1 MLLGTT
7 QPRGCISFSWIPAVH
22 PNSTSECSES
32 LTEVVIASMIF
43 GLVSLQLL
51 HLELQQYSGSSWRKQ
66 KQIKETGGGTAKE
79 TSKHPW
85 RPCGFFG
92 VDLKKNFFS
101 LCNCYARTEDP
112 QMWFWLMMCVFF
124 FPAKSHQSHA
134 CAPPFEGFLES
145 FKILTTLVRLV
156 QCLSEGVDL
165 HDSSIEA
172 QKSDSASLSCFVNG
186 AAFPEVMFFFM
197 ILRDS
202 SMSELFFS
210 NFLCW

>member
-85 RPCGFFG
+85 RPCGFLEST
-92 VDLKKNFFS
+92 LKKASF
-101 LCNCYARTEDP
+101 
-112 QMWFWLMMCVFF
+112 
-124 FPAKSHQSHA
+124 H
-134 CAPPFEGFLES
+134 CA
-145 FKILTTLVRLV
+145 TAT
-156 QCLSEGVDL
+156 
-165 HDSSIEA
+165 
-172 QKSDSASLSCFVNG
+172 
-186 AAFPEVMFFFM
+186 PERKTRRCDF
-197 ILRDS
+197 D
-202 SMSELFFS
+202 
-210 NFLCW
+210 

>member
-22 PNSTSECSES
+22 PNSTSECSGS

-66 KQIKETGGGTAKE
+66 KQIKETGGAQRR
-79 TSKHPW
+79 KHQNIHGDLV
-85 RPCGFFG
+85 GFLEST
-92 VDLKKNFFS
+92 LKKASFHCATATPERKTRRCDFDWWCACFFS
-101 LCNCYARTEDP
+101 
-112 QMWFWLMMCVFF
+112 
-124 FPAKSHQSHA
+124 AKSHQSHA
-134 CAPPFEGFLES
+134 CAPLFEGFVES

-186 AAFPEVMFFFM
+186 AAFPEVMFFH
-197 ILRDS
+197 DS
-202 SMSELFFS
+202 AGFKYVWVVFF
-210 NFLCW
+210 

>member
-1 MLLGTT
+1 
-7 QPRGCISFSWIPAVH
+7 
-22 PNSTSECSES
+22 
-32 LTEVVIASMIF
+32 MI
-43 GLVSLQLL
+43 LIDDV
-51 HLELQQYSGSSWRKQ
+51 R
-66 KQIKETGGGTAKE
+66 
-79 TSKHPW
+79 
-85 RPCGFFG
+85 
-92 VDLKKNFFS
+92 V
-101 LCNCYARTEDP
+101 
-112 QMWFWLMMCVFF
+112 F

-210 NFLCW
+210 NFLC